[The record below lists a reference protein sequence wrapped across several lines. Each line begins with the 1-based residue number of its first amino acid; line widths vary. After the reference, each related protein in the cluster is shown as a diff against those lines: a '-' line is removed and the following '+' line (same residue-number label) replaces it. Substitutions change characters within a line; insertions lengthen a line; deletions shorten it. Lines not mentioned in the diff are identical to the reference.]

1 MDHLPIFCQLR
12 DRDCL
17 IVGGGD
23 VAERKARLLLDAG
36 ARLTV
41 NALAF
46 IPQFTAWA
54 DAGMLTLV
62 EGPFDESL
70 LDTCWLAIAATDD
83 DALNQRVS
91 EAAEARRIFC
101 NVVDAPKAASFIMP
115 SIIDRSPLM
124 VAVSSG
130 GTSPVLARLLREKLE
145 SLLPLHLGQV
155 AKYAGQLR
163 GRVKQQFATMGE
175 RRRFWEKL
183 FVNDR
188 LAQSLA
194 NNDQKAITE
203 TTEQLINEPLDHRGE
218 VVLVGAGPGDA
229 GLLTLK
235 GLQQIQQADV
245 VVYDRLVSD
254 DIMNLVRRD
263 ADRVFVGKRAGYHCV
278 PQEEINQILLRE
290 AQKGKRVVR
299 LKGGDPFIFGR
310 GGEELE
316 TLCNAGIP
324 FSVVPGITAASGCS
338 AYSGIPLTHRDYA
351 QSVRLITGHLKT
363 GGEELETLCNA
374 GIPFSVVPGITAASG
389 CSAYSG
395 IPLTHRDYA
404 QSVRLITGHLKTG
417 GELDWENLAAEK
429 QTLVFYMGLNQAAT
443 IQQKLIEYGM
453 PGEMP
458 VAIVENGTAVTQ
470 RVIDGTLSQLGEL
483 AQQMN
488 SPSLIII
495 GRVVG
500 LRDKLNWFSNH

>member
-12 DRDCL
+12 GRACL
-17 IVGGGD
+17 LVGGGD

-36 ARLTV
+36 AQLTV
-41 NALAF
+41 NALSF

-54 DAGMLTLV
+54 AEGMLTLV
-62 EGPFDESL
+62 EGEFSETL
-70 LDTCWLAIAATDD
+70 LDECWLAIAATDN
-83 DALNQRVS
+83 DAVNQRVS
-91 EAAEARRIFC
+91 DAAETRRIFC
-101 NVVDAPKAASFIMP
+101 NVVDAPKEASFIMP

-124 VAVSSG
+124 VAISSG

-145 SLLPLHLGQV
+145 SLLPQHLGHV
-155 AKYAGQLR
+155 AKFAGQLR
-163 GRVKQQFATMGE
+163 SRVKRHFATMSE

-194 NNDQKAITE
+194 NQNMAAVESITE
-203 TTEQLINEPLDHRGE
+203 QMLNEPLDNRGE

-254 DIMNLVRRD
+254 EIMNLVRRD

-290 AQKGKRVVR
+290 AQSGKRVVR

-316 TLCNAGIP
+316 TLCHAGIP

-351 QSVRLITGHLKT
+351 QSVRL
-363 GGEELETLCNA
+363 
-374 GIPFSVVPGITAASG
+374 V
-389 CSAYSG
+389 
-395 IPLTHRDYA
+395 
-404 QSVRLITGHLKTG
+404 TGHLKTG
-417 GELDWENLAAEK
+417 GELDWANLAAEK
-429 QTLVFYMGLNQAAT
+429 QTLVFYMGLNQAAA
-443 IQQKLIEYGM
+443 IQEQLIAHGM
-453 PGEMP
+453 QADMP
-458 VAIVENGTAVTQ
+458 VALVENGTSVQQ
-470 RVIDGTLSQLGEL
+470 RVVSGALSQLGDL
-483 AQQMN
+483 AQQVK
-488 SPSLIII
+488 SPSLIIV
-495 GRVVG
+495 GRVVA
-500 LRDKLNWFSNH
+500 LRDKLKWF

>member
-12 DRDCL
+12 QRDCL
-17 IVGGGD
+17 LVGGGD

-36 ARLTV
+36 ANVTV
-41 NALAF
+41 NALDF
-46 IPQFTAWA
+46 TPQFQVWA
-54 DAGMLTLV
+54 DSQMLTLV
-62 EGPFDESL
+62 QGEFIPSL
-70 LDTCWLAIAATDD
+70 LDNCWLAIAATDD
-83 DALNQRVS
+83 ETVNQQVS

-101 NVVDAPKAASFIMP
+101 NVVDAPRQASFIMP

-145 SLLPLHLGQV
+145 SILPLHLGQL
-155 AKYAGQLR
+155 ARYAGHLR
-163 GRVKQQFATMGE
+163 ARLGTQQFATVGE

-194 NNDQKAITE
+194 NDDRQAVAD
-203 TTEQLINEPLDHRGE
+203 TTEQLLTEPLEHRGE

-263 ADRVFVGKRAGYHCV
+263 ADRVFVGKRSGYHCV

-290 AQKGKRVVR
+290 AQKGRRVVR

-316 TLCNAGIP
+316 TLCEAGIP

-338 AYSGIPLTHRDYA
+338 AYSGIPLTHRDFA
-351 QSVRLITGHLKT
+351 QGVRL
-363 GGEELETLCNA
+363 
-374 GIPFSVVPGITAASG
+374 V
-389 CSAYSG
+389 
-395 IPLTHRDYA
+395 
-404 QSVRLITGHLKTG
+404 TGHLKTG
-417 GELDWENLAAEK
+417 GELDWANLAVEK
-429 QTLVFYMGLNQAAT
+429 QTLVFYMGLNQAPA
-443 IQQKLIEYGM
+443 IREKLIAHGM
-453 PGEMP
+453 AEDMP
-458 VAIVENGTAVTQ
+458 AAIVENGTAVTQ
-470 RVIDGTLSQLGEL
+470 KVVSGTLGQLDIL
-483 AQQMN
+483 AQQMA
-488 SPSLIII
+488 SPALIIV

>member
-12 DRDCL
+12 DRQCL
-17 IVGGGD
+17 LVGGGD
-23 VAERKARLLLDAG
+23 VAERKARLLMDAG

-41 NALAF
+41 NALTF
-46 IPQFTAWA
+46 VPQFTVWA
-54 DAGMLTLV
+54 EEGMLTLV
-62 EGPFDESL
+62 EGEFSETL
-70 LDTCWLAIAATDD
+70 LDACWLAIAATDD
-83 DALNQRVS
+83 EAVNQRVS
-91 EAAEARRIFC
+91 DAAEQRRIFC
-101 NVVDAPKAASFIMP
+101 NVVDAPKQASFIMP

-145 SLLPLHLGQV
+145 SLLPQHLGHV
-155 AKYAGQLR
+155 AHYAGKLR
-163 GRVKQQFATMGE
+163 RRVKKQFASMSE

-194 NNDQKAITE
+194 NQDTNAVEKI
-203 TTEQLINEPLDHRGE
+203 TEQLLTEPLDNRGE

-254 DIMNLVRRD
+254 EIMNLVRRD

-290 AQKGKRVVR
+290 AQSGKRVVR

-316 TLCNAGIP
+316 TLCHAGIP

-351 QSVRLITGHLKT
+351 QSVRL
-363 GGEELETLCNA
+363 
-374 GIPFSVVPGITAASG
+374 V
-389 CSAYSG
+389 
-395 IPLTHRDYA
+395 
-404 QSVRLITGHLKTG
+404 TGHLKTG
-417 GELDWENLAAEK
+417 GELDWANLAAEK

-443 IQQKLIEYGM
+443 IQAQLIEHGM
-453 PGEMP
+453 QADMP
-458 VAIVENGTAVTQ
+458 VALVENGTSVQQKVVSGDLT
-470 RVIDGTLSQLGEL
+470 QLGEL
-483 AQQMN
+483 AQQVQ
-488 SPSLIII
+488 SPALIIV

-500 LRDKLNWFSNH
+500 LRDKLKWF

>member
-12 DRDCL
+12 QRDCL
-17 IVGGGD
+17 LVGGGD

-36 ARLTV
+36 ANVTV
-41 NALAF
+41 NALDF
-46 IPQFTAWA
+46 TPQFQVWA
-54 DAGMLTLV
+54 DSQMLTLV
-62 EGPFDESL
+62 QGEFIPSL
-70 LDTCWLAIAATDD
+70 LDNCWLAIAATDD
-83 DALNQRVS
+83 ETVNQQVS

-101 NVVDAPKAASFIMP
+101 NVVDAPRQASFIMP

-145 SLLPLHLGQV
+145 SILPLHLGQL
-155 AKYAGQLR
+155 ARYAGHLR
-163 GRVKQQFATMGE
+163 ARVKQQFATVGE

-194 NNDQKAITE
+194 NDDRQAVAE
-203 TTEQLINEPLDHRGE
+203 TTEQLLTEPLEHRGE

-263 ADRVFVGKRAGYHCV
+263 ADRVFVGKRSGYHCV

-316 TLCNAGIP
+316 TLCEAGIP

-338 AYSGIPLTHRDYA
+338 AYSGIPLTHRDFA
-351 QSVRLITGHLKT
+351 QGVRL
-363 GGEELETLCNA
+363 
-374 GIPFSVVPGITAASG
+374 V
-389 CSAYSG
+389 
-395 IPLTHRDYA
+395 
-404 QSVRLITGHLKTG
+404 TGHLKTG

-443 IQQKLIEYGM
+443 IQEKLIEFGM
-453 PGEMP
+453 QPDMP
-458 VAIVENGTAVTQ
+458 VALVENGTSVKQ
-470 RVIDGTLSQLGEL
+470 RVVNGELTQLGEL
-483 AQQMN
+483 AQQVE
-488 SPSLIII
+488 SPALIIV

>member
-12 DRDCL
+12 GRACL
-17 IVGGGD
+17 LVGGGD

-36 ARLTV
+36 AQLTV
-41 NALAF
+41 NALSF

-54 DAGMLTLV
+54 AEGMLTLV
-62 EGPFDESL
+62 EGEFSETL
-70 LDTCWLAIAATDD
+70 LDECWLAIAATDN
-83 DALNQRVS
+83 DAVNQRVS
-91 EAAEARRIFC
+91 DAAEARRIFC
-101 NVVDAPKAASFIMP
+101 NVVDAPKEASFIMP

-124 VAVSSG
+124 VAISSG

-145 SLLPLHLGQV
+145 SLLPQHLGHV
-155 AKYAGQLR
+155 AKFAGQLR
-163 GRVKQQFATMGE
+163 SRVKRHFATMSE

-194 NNDQKAITE
+194 NQNMAAVETITE
-203 TTEQLINEPLDHRGE
+203 QMLNEPLDNRGE

-254 DIMNLVRRD
+254 EIMNLVRRD

-290 AQKGKRVVR
+290 AQSGKRVVR

-316 TLCNAGIP
+316 TLCHAGIP

-351 QSVRLITGHLKT
+351 QSVRL
-363 GGEELETLCNA
+363 
-374 GIPFSVVPGITAASG
+374 V
-389 CSAYSG
+389 
-395 IPLTHRDYA
+395 
-404 QSVRLITGHLKTG
+404 TGHLKTG
-417 GELDWENLAAEK
+417 GELDWANLAAEK
-429 QTLVFYMGLNQAAT
+429 QTLVFYMGLNQAAA
-443 IQQKLIEYGM
+443 IQEQLIAHGM
-453 PGEMP
+453 QADMP
-458 VAIVENGTAVTQ
+458 VALVENGTSVQQ
-470 RVIDGTLSQLGEL
+470 RVVSGTLSQLGDL
-483 AQQMN
+483 AQQVK
-488 SPSLIII
+488 SPSLIIV
-495 GRVVG
+495 GRVVA
-500 LRDKLNWFSNH
+500 LRDKLKWF

>member
-12 DRDCL
+12 DRQCL
-17 IVGGGD
+17 LVGGGD
-23 VAERKARLLLDAG
+23 VAERKARLLMDAG

-41 NALAF
+41 NALTF
-46 IPQFTAWA
+46 VPQFTVWA
-54 DAGMLTLV
+54 EEGMLTLV
-62 EGPFDESL
+62 EGEFSETL
-70 LDTCWLAIAATDD
+70 LDACWLAIAATDD
-83 DALNQRVS
+83 EVVNQRVS
-91 EAAEARRIFC
+91 DAAEQRRIFC
-101 NVVDAPKAASFIMP
+101 NVVDAPKQASFIMP

-145 SLLPLHLGQV
+145 SLLPQHLGHV
-155 AKYAGQLR
+155 AHYAGKLR
-163 GRVKQQFATMGE
+163 SRVKKQFASMSE

-194 NNDQKAITE
+194 NQDTNAVEKI
-203 TTEQLINEPLDHRGE
+203 TEQLLAEPLDNRGE

-254 DIMNLVRRD
+254 EIMNLVRRD

-290 AQKGKRVVR
+290 AQSGKRVVR

-316 TLCNAGIP
+316 TLCHAGIP

-351 QSVRLITGHLKT
+351 QSVRL
-363 GGEELETLCNA
+363 
-374 GIPFSVVPGITAASG
+374 V
-389 CSAYSG
+389 
-395 IPLTHRDYA
+395 
-404 QSVRLITGHLKTG
+404 TGHLKTG
-417 GELDWENLAAEK
+417 GELDWANLAAEK

-443 IQQKLIEYGM
+443 IQAQLIEHGM
-453 PGEMP
+453 QADMP
-458 VAIVENGTAVTQ
+458 VALVENGTSVQQKVVSGDLT
-470 RVIDGTLSQLGEL
+470 QLGEL
-483 AQQMN
+483 AQQVQ
-488 SPSLIII
+488 SPALIIV

-500 LRDKLNWFSNH
+500 LRDKLKWF

>member
-1 MDHLPIFCQLR
+1 MHHLPIFCQLR
-12 DRDCL
+12 GRDCL
-17 IVGGGD
+17 LVGGGD
-23 VAERKARLLLDAG
+23 VAERKARLLMEAG

-46 IPQFTAWA
+46 SPQFTVWA
-54 DAGMLTLV
+54 NEGMLTLAAG
-62 EGPFDESL
+62 EFNDAL
-70 LDTCWLAIAATDD
+70 LDTSWLVIAATDD
-83 DALNQRVS
+83 NDVNQRVS
-91 EAAEARRIFC
+91 DAAEARRIFC
-101 NVVDAPKAASFIMP
+101 NVVDAPKEASFIMP

-145 SLLPLHLGQV
+145 AVLPQHLGQL
-155 AKYAGQLR
+155 AGYAGKLR
-163 GRVKQQFATMGE
+163 ERVKTHFDNVGE
-175 RRRFWEKL
+175 RRRFWEKF
-183 FVNDR
+183 FVNYR

-194 NNDQKAITE
+194 NDDTQAVSDV
-203 TTEQLINEPLDHRGE
+203 TEQLLNEPLDKRGE

-263 ADRVFVGKRAGYHCV
+263 ADRIFVGKRAGYHCV
-278 PQEEINQILLRE
+278 PQEEINQILLRA
-290 AQKGKRVVR
+290 AQSGKRVVR

-316 TLCNAGIP
+316 TLC
-324 FSVVPGITAASGCS
+324 
-338 AYSGIPLTHRDYA
+338 H
-351 QSVRLITGHLKT
+351 
-363 GGEELETLCNA
+363 A

-417 GELDWENLAAEK
+417 GELDWANLAAEK

-443 IQQKLIEYGM
+443 IQAQLIAHGM
-453 PGEMP
+453 ESDMP
-458 VAIVENGTAVTQ
+458 VALVENGTSVKQ
-470 RVIDGTLSQLGEL
+470 RVVSGSLNELGEL
-483 AQQMN
+483 ATQVA
-488 SPSLIII
+488 SPALIIV
-495 GRVVG
+495 GRVVA

>member
-1 MDHLPIFCQLR
+1 MHHLPIFCQLR
-12 DRDCL
+12 GRDCL
-17 IVGGGD
+17 LVGGGD
-23 VAERKARLLLDAG
+23 VAERKARLLMEAG

-46 IPQFTAWA
+46 SPQFTVWA
-54 DAGMLTLV
+54 NEGMLTLAQGDFN
-62 EGPFDESL
+62 EAL
-70 LDTCWLAIAATDD
+70 LDTTWLVIAATDD
-83 DALNQRVS
+83 NDVNQRVS
-91 EAAEARRIFC
+91 DAAEARRIFC
-101 NVVDAPKAASFIMP
+101 NVVDAPKEASFIMP

-145 SLLPLHLGQV
+145 AVLPQHLGQL
-155 AKYAGQLR
+155 AGYAGKLR
-163 GRVKQQFATMGE
+163 DRVKTHFDNVGE
-175 RRRFWEKL
+175 RRRFWEKF

-194 NNDQKAITE
+194 NDDTQAVSDV
-203 TTEQLINEPLDHRGE
+203 TEQLLNEPLDKRGE

-263 ADRVFVGKRAGYHCV
+263 ADRIFVGKRAGYHCV
-278 PQEEINQILLRE
+278 PQEEINQILLRA
-290 AQKGKRVVR
+290 AQSGKRVVR

-316 TLCNAGIP
+316 TLC
-324 FSVVPGITAASGCS
+324 
-338 AYSGIPLTHRDYA
+338 H
-351 QSVRLITGHLKT
+351 
-363 GGEELETLCNA
+363 A

-417 GELDWENLAAEK
+417 GELDWANLAAEK

-443 IQQKLIEYGM
+443 IQAQLIAHGM
-453 PGEMP
+453 ERDMP
-458 VAIVENGTAVTQ
+458 VALVENGTSVKQ
-470 RVIDGTLSQLGEL
+470 RVVSGSLNELGEL
-483 AQQMN
+483 ATQVA
-488 SPSLIII
+488 SPALIIV
-495 GRVVG
+495 GRVVA